1 MRFLIIGAGAL
12 GGYYGGM
19 LLKGGAD
26 VTFLV
31 RPRRGAQLAERGLI
45 VKNADGEL
53 VTGVRTVQAG
63 DIGGPYDVVFLT
75 CKAYDLDRAIDEFLP
90 ALAPNG
96 AVLPVLNGINHIAVL
111 QDRLGAGRVL
121 GGVVIFLATMTPAG
135 EIVVPG
141 HGTGQT
147 SFGEL
152 TGERSAR
159 CEAIQAALAAGGIAS
174 TVSENIVTE
183 LWGKFCGMA
192 ASSTIAVVTRSR
204 AGAVAA
210 APAGAAFAAAT
221 FDECARVTTAEGYPP
236 PANIREIVLG
246 MWSQLGSDYGP
257 SMLHDIEN
265 GRPNEGD
272 HIIGDM
278 VRRADRLGVTVPI
291 LRAALC
297 NLQICEARRLQ
308 LEERTELPGPAARP

>member
-1 MRFLIIGAGAL
+1 M
-12 GGYYGGM
+12 GYPEE
-19 LLKGGAD
+19 A
-26 VTFLV
+26 
-31 RPRRGAQLAERGLI
+31 I
-45 VKNADGEL
+45 SNA
-53 VTGVRTVQAG
+53 RSS
-63 DIGGPYDVVFLT
+63 
-75 CKAYDLDRAIDEFLP
+75 
-90 ALAPNG
+90 APN
-96 AVLPVLNGINHIAVL
+96 VLSLALHK
-111 QDRLGAGRVL
+111 RVL

-210 APAGAAFAAAT
+210 APAGAVFAAAT
-221 FDECARVTTAEGYPP
+221 FDEMRSCYDSRGISAASEHSGNCARDVEPT
-236 PANIREIVLG
+236 
-246 MWSQLGSDYGP
+246 
-257 SMLHDIEN
+257 
-265 GRPNEGD
+265 
-272 HIIGDM
+272 
-278 VRRADRLGVTVPI
+278 RLGLRPI
-291 LRAALC
+291 HVA
-297 NLQICEARRLQ
+297 
-308 LEERTELPGPAARP
+308 

>member
-19 LLKGGAD
+19 LVKGGAD

-31 RPRRGAQLAERGLI
+31 RPRRAAQLADRGLV
-45 VKNADGEL
+45 VKSADEEF
-53 VTGVRTVQAG
+53 VTRVRTVQAG

-75 CKAYDLDRAIDEFLP
+75 CKAYDLDTALDDFLP
-90 ALAPNG
+90 ALAPDG

-111 QDRLGAGRVL
+111 KDRLGAARVL
-121 GGVVIFLATMTPAG
+121 GGVVIFLVTMTPG
-135 EIVVPG
+135 GDIVVPG

-159 CEAIQAALAAGGIAS
+159 CEAIQTALAAGGIAS
-174 TVSENIVTE
+174 TVSGNIVTE
-183 LWGKFCGMA
+183 VWGKFCGMA

-204 AGAVAA
+204 AGEVAA
-210 APAGAAFAAAT
+210 APAGAAFAVAA

-236 PANIREIVLG
+236 PTNIREIVLS
-246 MWSQLGSDYGP
+246 MWSQPGSDYGP

-278 VRRADRLGVTVPI
+278 VRRADRLGVAVPI

-308 LEERTELPGPAARP
+308 LKEPTEIPAPAAKP

>member
-31 RPRRGAQLAERGLI
+31 RPRRAAQLADRGLV
-45 VKNADGEL
+45 VKSADEEF
-53 VTGVRTVQAG
+53 VTRVRTVQAG

-75 CKAYDLDRAIDEFLP
+75 CKAYDLDTALDDFLP
-90 ALAPNG
+90 ALAPDG

-111 QDRLGAGRVL
+111 KDRLGAGRVL
-121 GGVVIFLATMTPAG
+121 GGVVIFLVTMTPRG

-159 CEAIQAALAAGGIAS
+159 CEAIQTALAAGGIAS
-174 TVSENIVTE
+174 TVSGNIVTE
-183 LWGKFCGMA
+183 VWGKFCGMA

-204 AGAVAA
+204 AGEVAA
-210 APAGAAFAAAT
+210 APAGAAFAVAA

-236 PANIREIVLG
+236 PTN
-246 MWSQLGSDYGP
+246 P
-257 SMLHDIEN
+257 TKIE
-265 GRPNEGD
+265 RK
-272 HIIGDM
+272 
-278 VRRADRLGVTVPI
+278 
-291 LRAALC
+291 
-297 NLQICEARRLQ
+297 
-308 LEERTELPGPAARP
+308 

>member
-1 MRFLIIGAGAL
+1 
-12 GGYYGGM
+12 M
-19 LLKGGAD
+19 LLKGGGD

-31 RPRRGAQLAERGLI
+31 RPRRAAQLAERGLV
-45 VKNADGEL
+45 VKSVDGEV

-63 DIGGPYDVVFLT
+63 EIGGPYDVVFL
-75 CKAYDLDRAIDEFLP
+75 DLDRAIDEFLP

-111 QDRLGAGRVL
+111 QDRLGAARVL
-121 GGVVIFLATMTPAG
+121 GGVVIFLVTMTPAG

-159 CEAIQAALAAGGIAS
+159 CEAIRAALAAGGVAS
-174 TVSENIVTE
+174 TVSEKIVTE
-183 LWGKFCGMA
+183 MWGKFCGMT
-192 ASSTIAVVTRSR
+192 ASSTVAVVTCSR
-204 AGAVAA
+204 AGAVAT
-210 APAGAAFAAAT
+210 APAGAAFVAAT

-246 MWSQLGSDYGP
+246 MWSQPGSDYGP
-257 SMLHDIEN
+257 SMLHDLEN
-265 GRPNEGD
+265 GRPTEGD

-278 VRRADRLGVTVPI
+278 VRRADRLGVAVPI

-297 NLQICEARRLQ
+297 NLQIYEAHRLQ
-308 LEERTELPGPAARP
+308 VEPSALTAKP